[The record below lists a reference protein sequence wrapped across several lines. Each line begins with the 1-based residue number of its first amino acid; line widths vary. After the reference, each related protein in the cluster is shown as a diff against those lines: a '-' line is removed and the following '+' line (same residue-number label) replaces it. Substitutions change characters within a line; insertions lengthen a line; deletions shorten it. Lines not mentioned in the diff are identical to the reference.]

1 MGSEEAKKKEYFEL
15 AFFSAGGKADI
26 GGVEHKQ
33 IHKQDERSQ
42 QTSLLQDTPLY
53 LNILNISPLFEFMP
67 LRMTMCTV
75 VHRCMIVFLP

>member
-1 MGSEEAKKKEYFEL
+1 MGSEETKKKEYFEL

-33 IHKQDERSQ
+33 VQDERSQ
-42 QTSLLQDTPLY
+42 QKSLLRDTPLY
-53 LNILNISPLFEFMP
+53 LNISPLFEFMP

-75 VHRCMIVFLP
+75 VHRCMMVFLP